1 MSRIMMVR
9 HGETQ
14 WNADRRSQGWM
25 DPPLN
30 ENGMRQAELAGEHI
44 RAHFEFERVI
54 SSDLTRCTMT
64 ADRLRLDY
72 SKEPMLREINT
83 GAFAGLLIDDIEKR
97 FSDVVDY
104 WERDIGR
111 APDGESWLDLAAR
124 AGSFVAESGILE
136 IDGDVCLVSHGG
148 TIRALLSVFLGL
160 NIGSVR
166 NFAQNNTGI
175 TIVSHEMIDGEPS
188 FGLELLNSTE
198 HLRSDYFNRGLR

>member
-72 SKEPMLREINT
+72 STEPMLREINT
-83 GAFAGLLIDDIEKR
+83 GAFAGLLIDDIEER
-97 FSDVVDY
+97 FPDVVDY

-124 AGSFVAESGILE
+124 AGRFVAESGILE

-175 TIVSHEMIDGEPS
+175 TIVSHEMVDGEPS

-198 HLRSDYFNRGLR
+198 HLRV